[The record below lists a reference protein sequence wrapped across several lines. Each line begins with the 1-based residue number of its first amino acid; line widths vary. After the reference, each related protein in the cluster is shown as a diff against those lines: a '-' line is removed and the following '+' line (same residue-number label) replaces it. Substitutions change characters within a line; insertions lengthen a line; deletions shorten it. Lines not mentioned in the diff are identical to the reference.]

1 MFLSAIKNS
10 LNLGNLTP
18 AWHKCTVCE
27 MVICFILL
35 PDPQKWPFALV
46 ALVLCIIQLS
56 VFNADDLETEQ
67 NIEYYFTFKTRSVGK
82 ESQCVSLSSKVGI
95 SPWKIRESSRTPS
108 SQFNTAATLSTKWK
122 LCVTPFINHSV
133 CFLLLSHPQYF
144 TASTC
149 TYAVFMKCAVMHGRW
164 LTNGKNKRVHPAF
177 PTYHWNAVNSNVT
190 SSVAQISE
198 GYGAHVG

>member
-1 MFLSAIKNS
+1 MFLSTIKNS

-18 AWHKCTVCE
+18 AWHKCAVCE

-95 SPWKIRESSRTPS
+95 SPWKIGESSRTPS
-108 SQFNTAATLSTKWK
+108 SQFNTAATFINKMKAVRYTIYLPFGLFSVT
-122 LCVTPFINHSV
+122 VTPTVFYSIYLYICCFHEV
-133 CFLLLSHPQYF
+133 C
-144 TASTC
+144 C
-149 TYAVFMKCAVMHGRW
+149 YARPLA
-164 LTNGKNKRVHPAF
+164 NKR
-177 PTYHWNAVNSNVT
+177 
-190 SSVAQISE
+190 QK
-198 GYGAHVG
+198 